1 MTSKHH
7 RILFL
12 LLLVAFAAGTLA
24 LSRVRPID
32 GDEGYYATAARL
44 VSHGRTPYLDFFY
57 PQMPLLPYVYA
68 PAFKVVG

>member
-1 MTSKHH
+1 MISKHH
-7 RILFL
+7 RILISLFL
-12 LLLVAFAAGTLA
+12 LAFAAGTLA

-44 VSHGRTPYLDFFY
+44 VSEGRTPYLDFFY